1 MLFRP
6 LINSL
11 FDTVPVVWGA
21 YENFIYKLVTGAKF
35 EDKIE
40 VEEDDEIQTYNIC
53 KYEYIPAESF
63 DICKVNKVITFEF
76 IEGEKEGL
84 KANIGYTLDGNLK
97 VFDILE
103 GHTMVGGASRWGKS
117 SFLNVFITNIMLT
130 YTPNEVILAGCDF
143 KKSDIYYFRKY
154 KHFTGGVSTNKNDFI
169 NQINYLKKE
178 MDKRAEILDKAN
190 CRNAI
195 TYNKKYDNKM
205 TYIIFVIDEL
215 VQLVRDKECR
225 EILHTTMSVCA
236 SYGIYFIL
244 ASQDF
249 TKDTIGKCKMNCSQ
263 IVGFHTLD
271 ETDSVTLIGKNHN
284 LQDINIKGRCKI
296 KNSEGIVE
304 TQIFYLEEDKIEEL
318 LKDNL
323 KQ

>member
-11 FDTVPVVWGA
+11 FDTVPVVGGA

-130 YTPNEVILAGCDF
+130 YTPNEVIFAGCDF

-154 KHFTGGVSTNKNDFI
+154 KHFMGGVSTNKNEFK
-169 NQINYLKKE
+169 NQINSLKKE

-263 IVGFHTLD
+263 TVGFHTLD
-271 ETDSVTLIGKNHN
+271 ETDSITLIGKDHN
-284 LQDINIKGRCKI
+284 LQDINVKGRCKI

>member
-6 LINSL
+6 LISAL

-21 YENFIYKLVTGAKF
+21 YENFIYKLVTGVKF

-84 KANIGYTLDGNLK
+84 RANIGYSLDGNLK

-130 YTPNEVILAGCDF
+130 YTPNEVIFAGCDF

-154 KHFTGGVSTNKNDFI
+154 KHFTGGVSTNKNEFK
-169 NQINYLKKE
+169 NQINSLKKE

-205 TYIIFVIDEL
+205 TYIIFVIDVL
-215 VQLVRDKECR
+215 SLNP
-225 EILHTTMSVCA
+225 HT
-236 SYGIYFIL
+236 GFGLFFIT
-244 ASQDF
+244 S
-249 TKDTIGKCKMNCSQ
+249 
-263 IVGFHTLD
+263 
-271 ETDSVTLIGKNHN
+271 
-284 LQDINIKGRCKI
+284 
-296 KNSEGIVE
+296 
-304 TQIFYLEEDKIEEL
+304 
-318 LKDNL
+318 
-323 KQ
+323 

>member
-6 LINSL
+6 LINAL

-97 VFDILE
+97 VFDMLE

-130 YTPNEVILAGCDF
+130 YTPNEVIFAGCDF

-154 KHFTGGVSTNKNDFI
+154 KHFKGGVSTNKNDFI

-178 MDKRAEILDKAN
+178 MDKRAEILDKYN

>member
-1 MLFRP
+1 M
-6 LINSL
+6 I
-11 FDTVPVVWGA
+11 
-21 YENFIYKLVTGAKF
+21 ENIK
-35 EDKIE
+35 
-40 VEEDDEIQTYNIC
+40 
-53 KYEYIPAESF
+53 KYEFIPTVE
-63 DICKVNKVITFEF
+63 FEKSVDLDLVKYAF
-76 IEGEKEGL
+76 IEGGKEGV
-84 KANIGYTLDGNLK
+84 KATIGYDMEANLK
-97 VFDILE
+97 TFDILE

-130 YTPNEVILAGCDF
+130 HTQKEVIFAGCDF

-154 KHFTGGVSTNKNDFI
+154 KHFTGGVSTDKDEFK
-169 NQINYLKKE
+169 NQINSLKKE

-271 ETDSVTLIGKNHN
+271 ETDSVTLIGKDHN
-284 LQDINIKGRCKI
+284 LQDINVKGRCKI
-296 KNSEGIVE
+296 KNSEGIIE